1 MKNLFVLV
9 ALFVC
14 TAAFSQTKQENDTLP
29 VLKME
34 ETVYDFGRIRE
45 GTLATHSFIFY
56 NTGKSSLILTNVQAS
71 CGCTTPEWSKEPIPP
86 GGQGI
91 IKAAYNSYGR
101 PGDFQKYITVKSN
114 AGPDVTLTIKGSVLF
129 NSPNV
134 ESPVRNN

>member
-1 MKNLFVLV
+1 MRYFIGLI
-9 ALFVC
+9 ALFIY
-14 TAAFSQTKQENDTLP
+14 TAAFSQSEQETDTMP
-29 VLKME
+29 VLKIE
-34 ETVYDFGRIRE
+34 KTVHDFGKIKE
-45 GTLATHSFIFY
+45 GTLATYSFIFH
-56 NTGKSSLILTNVQAS
+56 NTGKSPLILTNVQAS
-71 CGCTTPEWSKEPIPP
+71 CGCTTPEWSKEPISP